1 MTVESYPRPLDLAQ
15 ISVTYPAVNRRKRPV
30 EALREVSIALQA
42 GVITGLAGP
51 NGAGKTTLLEVC
63 IGAVRPSAGRIS
75 WFGHGTLDRGR
86 RGAVGFCPDVP
97 AFPQR
102 VTGRELLSF
111 FGAIDGVPRG
121 KQETRIA
128 HLADRLR
135 VGEVLDQRVGLLS
148 RGTVQRL
155 GILQALICEPSV
167 LLCDESFA
175 ALDPVAQMDLRLLL
189 REEADR
195 GAAILLSS
203 HQLDQLG
210 KVADDIVILSA
221 GQVVARL
228 GPDVIR
234 SRRMLVLGVERL
246 NRDALSVLMTVFP
259 SGVHTGGIVRVPWPD
274 ERVDADALRQTFPPT
289 LAEVRVIGLEDLSLE
304 QMFFDAMRPTA

>member
-1 MTVESYPRPLDLAQ
+1 MTAESYPRPLDLER
-15 ISVTYPAVNRRKRPV
+15 ISVTYPAINRRKGPV

-51 NGAGKTTLLEVC
+51 NGAGKTTLMEVC
-63 IGAVRPSAGRIS
+63 IGAVRPSAGRIT

-86 RGAVGFCPDVP
+86 RSALGFCPDVP
-97 AFPQR
+97 AFPPR

-135 VGEVLDQRVGLLS
+135 VGEALDQHVGFLS
-148 RGTVQRL
+148 RGIVQRP

-175 ALDPVAQMDLRLLL
+175 PLDPVAQLDLRLLL

-195 GAAILLSS
+195 GAAILISS

-210 KVADDIVILSA
+210 KVADEIIILSA

-228 GPDVIR
+228 GPDVVR

-246 NRDALSVLMTVFP
+246 NRNALSVLMTVFP
-259 SGVHTGGIVRVPWPD
+259 SGIHAGGDCASAVAR
-274 ERVDADALRQTFPPT
+274 
-289 LAEVRVIGLEDLSLE
+289 
-304 QMFFDAMRPTA
+304 